1 LTKDNPNVRIYL
13 SKEANKTISWTRL
26 NYNEAADK
34 SSNPKVVVI
43 FVTKNEDNT
52 IENSITIAKRS
63 YYKPE
68 VLVVDAHSTDKT
80 AELASKTGA
89 IVILQSKQMFPGKGL
104 AMKEGLKE
112 AVIKLAA
119 DIIVFLDADIRNLT
133 SEWIDKL
140 VGAIIYDNCDMSRG
154 FYTRHARDAAVT
166 KLVARPMLHVFFPE
180 LSHFEQPLS
189 GEVCARGLVWGK
201 LLEKESIPE
210 GWGIDVWFL
219 IEAVTSGY
227 NIKEIFLGQK
237 EHTSF
242 EDYKEDVSKLSKMAE
257 QVEFTIIREAIKYGR
272 IESQS
277 NVSV

>member
-1 LTKDNPNVRIYL
+1 LLSENTDNKL
-13 SKEANKTISWTRL
+13 
-26 NYNEAADK
+26 
-34 SSNPKVVVI
+34 NPKVVVI
-43 FVTKNEDNT
+43 FATKNEENT
-52 IENSITIAKRS
+52 IENSISMAKKS

-68 VLVVDAHSTDKT
+68 VLVVDAHSSDKT
-80 AELASKTGA
+80 AELAVTAGA
-89 IVILQSKQMFPGKGL
+89 VVIRQSKHLFPGKGL

-112 AVIKLAA
+112 AIERMTA
-119 DIIVFLDADIRNLT
+119 DFIVFLDADIKNLT
-133 SEWIDKL
+133 QDWVNQL
-140 VGAIIYDNCDMSRG
+140 VGALIDDNCDMARG

-166 KLVARPMLHVFFPE
+166 KLIARPMLHIFFPE

-189 GEVCARGLVWGK
+189 GEVCARTQVWK
-201 LLEKESIPE
+201 DLLDKESIPE

-219 IEAVTSGY
+219 IEGAMAGF
-227 NIKEIFLGQK
+227 NIKEHFLGQK

-272 IESQS
+272 MEFQR